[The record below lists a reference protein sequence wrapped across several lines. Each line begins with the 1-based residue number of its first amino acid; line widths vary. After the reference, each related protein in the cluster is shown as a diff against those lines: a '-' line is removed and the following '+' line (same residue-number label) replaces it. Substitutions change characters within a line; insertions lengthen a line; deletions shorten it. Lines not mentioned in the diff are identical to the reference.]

1 MEAATREEWLDT
13 ENWERVVKILQT
25 DFLDGM
31 LLTECTLQTVVLIPK
46 VNE

>member
-1 MEAATREEWLDT
+1 MEAATCKEWLDT

-46 VNE
+46 GNE